1 MSNTRILQAKSAVL
15 LTGLAVLAACQDAA
29 APPPAAGRTIAAAV
43 RSVDGPQAVKGEVG
57 GSVYGLYLPANWNGE
72 LVIYAH
78 GFRPTAWP
86 ILLPDATDPTVDPR
100 FAALRDELMEQGF
113 ALAWSSF
120 AENGFAIQD
129 GVIRTR
135 QLLGLF
141 TSRFGR
147 PERTYLWGFSLGGA
161 VVMQLAEQNPQLFD
175 GVLTECGVIMGLTWQ
190 FAQHF
195 NTRVLFDYYFPG
207 LIPGSAVHFPAG
219 VNFST
224 EVQPLIVA
232 AILADPA
239 AATQLA
245 AVDQLELQYN
255 SFSELVQTLVTSF
268 TLTTASWWTGDIY
281 MRVNGKPFFDNVEVQ
296 YTGSANDAALNL
308 GVVRYAA
315 HPSALNE
322 ISRWYTP
329 TGRLHMPV
337 LNLQVQRDPQ
347 VRVMTASRFATLV
360 ENAGSSELL
369 LQRTVDRYGHCAT
382 TLSEEIAAINDLAAW
397 VRSGVRPGS

>member
-1 MSNTRILQAKSAVL
+1 
-15 LTGLAVLAACQDAA
+15 
-29 APPPAAGRTIAAAV
+29 
-43 RSVDGPQAVKGEVG
+43 VKGEVG
-57 GSVYGLYLPANWNGE
+57 GALYGLYLPANWNGE

-86 ILLPDATDPTVDPR
+86 ILLPDATDPTIDPR
-100 FAALRDELMEQGF
+100 FAALRDALMEQGF

-141 TSRFGR
+141 TSKFGR

-161 VVMQLAEQNPQLFD
+161 MVMQLAEQNPELFD
-175 GVLTECGVIMGLTWQ
+175 GVLTECGLIMGLTWQ

-195 NTRVLFDYYFPG
+195 NTRALFDYYFPG
-207 LIPGSAVHFPAG
+207 VIPGSAVQFPG
-219 VNFST
+219 EVNFAT
-224 EVQPLIVA
+224 QVQPQVIA
-232 AILADPA
+232 AILANPA
-239 AATQLA
+239 AAMQLA
-245 AVDQLELQYN
+245 AVDQAELQYN
-255 SFSELVQTLVTSF
+255 NFSELIQALVTSF
-268 TLTTASWWTGDIY
+268 TFSTASWWTGDIY
-281 MRVNGKPFFDNVEVQ
+281 TRVNDKPFFDNTATQ
-296 YTGSANDAALNL
+296 YTGSGNDVALNL
-308 GVVRYAA
+308 GVARYAA

-337 LNLQVQRDPQ
+337 LNLQVKRDPQ
-347 VRVMTASRFATLV
+347 VRLTTATQFATLV
-360 ENAGSSELL
+360 EKAGSSNLL

-382 TLSEEIAAINDLAAW
+382 TLSEEITAINDLAAW
-397 VRSGVRPGS
+397 VRSGVRPAN